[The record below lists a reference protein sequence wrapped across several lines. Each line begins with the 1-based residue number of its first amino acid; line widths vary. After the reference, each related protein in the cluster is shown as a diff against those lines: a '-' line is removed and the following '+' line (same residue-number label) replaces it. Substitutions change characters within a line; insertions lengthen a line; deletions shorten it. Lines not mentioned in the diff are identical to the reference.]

1 MWNSFRELVIM
12 TGCISV
18 VFTVL
23 TGFMLITMLIINAI
37 MGFPI
42 GM

>member
-18 VFTVL
+18 VFILTVF
-23 TGFMLITMLIINAI
+23 TLIMMLIIIAT